1 MGLFL
6 KIHCCSLTVS
16 DHFACYS
23 SDTCDFSK
31 CEIEFWVE
39 ELCVDI
45 ERQKDANRT
54 IEELFLKHF
63 FNVSVTDF
71 EEQTHHF

>member
-1 MGLFL
+1 M
-6 KIHCCSLTVS
+6 VN

-23 SDTCDFSK
+23 SDKCFFSK
-31 CEIEFWVE
+31 CKIEFWVK
-39 ELCVDI
+39 ELCVDR
-45 ERQKDANRT
+45 ERHKDANSRM